1 MQEGTLLSSS
11 LVLSK
16 AGVGRLGPSGHGRDG
31 CVAAGTVGRVV
42 SRSGAS
48 WQVRWGK
55 AELGRAGQVRRST
68 SWWGMVSH
76 GQAGKAW

>member
-1 MQEGTLLSSS
+1 MQEGRPLSSS
-11 LVLSK
+11 SVLSK
-16 AGVGRLGPSGHGRDG
+16 
-31 CVAAGTVGRVV
+31 AGTVGRVV

-55 AELGRAGQVRRST
+55 AELGRAGQVRR
-68 SWWGMVSH
+68 GMAWLGWFRQ

>member
-16 AGVGRLGPSGHGRDG
+16 AG
-31 CVAAGTVGRVV
+31 TVGRVV
-42 SRSGAS
+42 SRTGAS
-48 WQVRWGK
+48 RQVRWGK
-55 AELGRAGQVRRST
+55 AELGRAGQVRRGK

-76 GQAGKAW
+76 GRLGEARRGLVRKVMAG